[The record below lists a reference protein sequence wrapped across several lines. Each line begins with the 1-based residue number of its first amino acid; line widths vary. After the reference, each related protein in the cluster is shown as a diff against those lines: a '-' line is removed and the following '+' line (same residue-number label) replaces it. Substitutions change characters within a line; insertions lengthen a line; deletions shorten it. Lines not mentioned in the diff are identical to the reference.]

1 MLKKKI
7 IEDLYSAMRNRDKTR
22 VSTLRLLKSDIEYEE
37 IDRKEALSDE
47 DIIRLMF
54 RSVRQRKESITL
66 YKQGSRQDLVKKEE
80 LELAIISEYLPEQM
94 ETNQIKDVVVK
105 AMSELMISGIA
116 DKGKLMG
123 VVMPRL
129 KGKAEGSLVNSV
141 VDALLSGK
149 ENQ

>member
-22 VSTLRLLKSDIEYEE
+22 VSTLRLLKSNIEYEE

>member
-22 VSTLRLLKSDIEYEE
+22 VSTLRLLKSNIEYEE

-54 RSVRQRKESITL
+54 MSVRQRKESITL
-66 YKQGSRQDLVKKEE
+66 YKKGSRQDLVEKEE
-80 LELAIISEYLPEQM
+80 LELSIISEYLPEQM
-94 ETNQIKDVVVK
+94 EIDQIKDVVVK
-105 AMSELMISGIA
+105 VMSELKISGIA

-123 VVMPRL
+123 VVMTRL

-141 VDALLSGK
+141 VGDLLSGK

>member
-22 VSTLRLLKSDIEYEE
+22 VSTLRLLKSNIEYEE
-37 IDRKEALSDE
+37 IDKKEALSDE

-66 YKQGSRQDLVKKEE
+66 YKKGSRQDLVEKEE
-80 LELAIISEYLPEQM
+80 LELSIISEYLPEQM
-94 ETNQIKDVVVK
+94 EIDQLKDVVVK
-105 AMSELMISGIA
+105 VMSELKISGIA
-116 DKGKLMG
+116 DRGKLMG
-123 VVMPRL
+123 VVMTRL

-141 VDALLSGK
+141 VGDLLSGK

>member
-22 VSTLRLLKSDIEYEE
+22 VSTLRLLKSNIEYEE

-66 YKQGSRQDLVKKEE
+66 YKQGSRQDLVEKEE

-94 ETNQIKDVVVK
+94 EIDQIKDVVVK
-105 AMSELMISGIA
+105 VMSELKISGIG

-123 VVMPRL
+123 VVMTRL

-141 VDALLSGK
+141 VGDLLSRK

>member
-22 VSTLRLLKSDIEYEE
+22 VSTLRLLKSNIEYEE
-37 IDRKEALSDE
+37 IDKKEALSDE

-54 RSVRQRKESITL
+54 MSVRQRKESITL
-66 YKQGSRQDLVKKEE
+66 YKKGSRQDLVEKEE
-80 LELAIISEYLPEQM
+80 LELSIISEYLPEQM
-94 ETNQIKDVVVK
+94 EIDQIKDVVVK
-105 AMSELMISGIA
+105 VMSELKISGIA

-123 VVMPRL
+123 VVMTRL

-141 VDALLSGK
+141 VGDLLSGK

>member
-141 VDALLSGK
+141 VDDLLSGK

>member
-22 VSTLRLLKSDIEYEE
+22 VSTLRLLKSNIEYEE
-37 IDRKEALSDE
+37 IDKKEALSDE

-66 YKQGSRQDLVKKEE
+66 YKKGSRQDLVEKEE
-80 LELAIISEYLPEQM
+80 LELSIISEYLPEQL
-94 ETNQIKDVVVK
+94 EIDQIKDVVVK
-105 AMSELMISGIA
+105 VMSELKISGIA
-116 DKGKLMG
+116 DRGKLMG
-123 VVMPRL
+123 VVMTRL

-141 VDALLSGK
+141 VGDLLSGK

>member
-22 VSTLRLLKSDIEYEE
+22 VSTLRLLKSNIEYEE
-37 IDRKEALSDE
+37 IDKKEALSDE

-54 RSVRQRKESITL
+54 MSVRQRKESITL
-66 YKQGSRQDLVKKEE
+66 YKQGSRQDLVEKEE

-94 ETNQIKDVVVK
+94 EIGQIKDVVVK
-105 AMSELMISGIA
+105 VMSELKISGIA
-116 DKGKLMG
+116 DRGKLMG
-123 VVMPRL
+123 VVMTRL

-141 VDALLSGK
+141 VGDLLSGK

>member
-22 VSTLRLLKSDIEYEE
+22 VSTLRLLKNDIEYEE

-141 VDALLSGK
+141 VDDLLSGK

>member
-22 VSTLRLLKSDIEYEE
+22 VSTLRLLKSNIEYEE
-37 IDRKEALSDE
+37 IDKKEALSDE

-54 RSVRQRKESITL
+54 MSVRQRKESITL
-66 YKQGSRQDLVKKEE
+66 YKKGSRQDLVEKEE
-80 LELAIISEYLPEQM
+80 LELSIISEYLPEQM
-94 ETNQIKDVVVK
+94 EIDQIKDVVVK
-105 AMSELMISGIA
+105 VMSELKISGIA
-116 DKGKLMG
+116 DRGKLMG
-123 VVMPRL
+123 VVMTRL

-141 VDALLSGK
+141 VGDLLSGK

>member
-22 VSTLRLLKSDIEYEE
+22 VSTLRLLKSNIEYEE
-37 IDRKEALSDE
+37 IDKKEALSDE

-66 YKQGSRQDLVKKEE
+66 YKKGSRQDLVEKEE
-80 LELAIISEYLPEQM
+80 LELSIISEYLPEQM
-94 ETNQIKDVVVK
+94 EIDQIKDVVVK
-105 AMSELMISGIA
+105 VMSELKISGIA
-116 DKGKLMG
+116 DRGKLMG
-123 VVMPRL
+123 VVMTRL

-141 VDALLSGK
+141 VGDLLSGK